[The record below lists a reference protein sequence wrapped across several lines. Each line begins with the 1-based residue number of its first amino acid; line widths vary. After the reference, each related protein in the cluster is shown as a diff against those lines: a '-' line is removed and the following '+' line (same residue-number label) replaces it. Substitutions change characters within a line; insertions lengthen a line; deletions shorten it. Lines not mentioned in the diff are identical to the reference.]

1 MFRRF
6 LIVSV
11 LVLAPSARAQRVDT
25 LREQTAVAMALST
38 SPQARAAF
46 AAVRAA
52 RAQQAA
58 RSNRWAE
65 APELE
70 ADVALPPSFL
80 EEGDEYRAEVG
91 VGFTLEAPSVRQAR
105 VAAASAER
113 AWAEAEQR
121 AALAERG
128 FDVLARYTDAS
139 AADAHLR
146 LARLLAADADTLV
159 DAVDLRYRAGDVS
172 ELDLRLARLDA
183 LSAQTEQAR
192 AEAQALSA
200 RLELAT
206 LLGQPAD
213 ALGPLVRFEQLAILP
228 SPDTLLEAYPVQA
241 ARAAAAAAE
250 AEAAY
255 TTRQLV
261 RPALRLRGG
270 LELSRTT
277 YDRDGLVADP
287 VLWNGFVRLGGS
299 GVELTA
305 GVSIPLVQ
313 FGPQSREAQA
323 AQAEAS
329 ARQAQA
335 AALAATSRAQQTA
348 ARVRLQNA
356 DALRLRYVAVRPDVE
371 ESLALLRLAYAGG
384 EMSLTD
390 LLAAR
395 ARLYATVRD
404 ALEADVEVRRAAY
417 DAARAAGVL
426 PAGLLPF

>member
-1 MFRRF
+1 MLRR
-6 LIVSV
+6 LLVVSV
-11 LVLAPSARAQRVDT
+11 LVLAPSAWAQRADT

-38 SPQARAAF
+38 SPQARAAL
-46 AAVRAA
+46 AAVQAA
-52 RAQQAA
+52 RAQEAA

-70 ADVALPPSFL
+70 ADVALPPSL
-80 EEGDEYRAEVG
+80 LWEGNEYRAEMG
-91 VGFTLEAPSVRQAR
+91 VAFTLEAPSVRQAR
-105 VAAASAER
+105 FAAAAAER
-113 AWAEAEQR
+113 AWTEAEQR

-139 AADAHLR
+139 AADAQLR

-159 DAVDLRYRAGDVS
+159 DAVALRYGAGDVS

-183 LSAQTEQAR
+183 LSAQTERAR
-192 AEAQALSA
+192 AEAEALSA

-206 LLGQPAD
+206 LLGQPVD
-213 ALGPLVRFEQLAILP
+213 SLGPLVRFEQLAILP

-250 AEAAY
+250 ADAAY
-255 TTRQLV
+255 STRQLV

-270 LELSRTT
+270 VEISRTT
-277 YDRDGLVADP
+277 YERDGLVADAA
-287 VLWNGFVRLGGS
+287 LWNGFVRLGGS

-313 FGPQSREAQA
+313 YGPQSREAQA
-323 AQAEAS
+323 ARAEAS
-329 ARQAQA
+329 SRRAQA
-335 AALAATSRAQQTA
+335 DALAATTHAQQNA
-348 ARVRLQNA
+348 ARTRLQNA
-356 DALRLRYVAVRPDVE
+356 NALRLRYVAARPDVE
-371 ESLALLRLAYAGG
+371 ESLGLLRLAYAGG

-390 LLAAR
+390 LLTAR

-404 ALEADVEVRRAAY
+404 ALAADVEARRAAY